1 MTQTD
6 QLIPSVLIALGGLV
20 GNFFLIRQTTRIPE
34 KAPSSSR
41 EESTA
46 AAEARAAEER
56 AAAAA
61 ETPARREIRALDDE
75 VKVVG
80 VEVTPPTA
88 KAIPDDVDIF
98 MDETK
103 EEVPAAEERGAE
115 ETKAADVATRVESD
129 VDPFKP
135 WNTDVEFE
143 EFPEDVGTRDPSEGA
158 RLTPQIDDELAASS
172 KPAQAPAA
180 AAEERGVKETKA
192 AATAARSSTAA
203 ADAAAVAAA
212 LAAER
217 AATKIRSIIANK
229 ALDAL
234 NEKNAPAPP
243 SNKVSDWRQTLI
255 NNKYQDALRE
265 IRRRQRDK
273 NMRQRR

>member
-46 AAEARAAEER
+46 AAEARELKAAEER

-61 ETPARREIRALDDE
+61 ETPARRETRALDDE

-80 VEVTPPTA
+80 VEVTPSTA
-88 KAIPDDVDIF
+88 EAI

-180 AAEERGVKETKA
+180 AAEERGVEETKA

-255 NNKYQDALRE
+255 DNKHQDAILE

-273 NMRQRR
+273 NMPQRR